1 MKLSPNSLNFNE
13 NVIVAN
19 ELINTIN
26 KGEDLSTS
34 HSFYTGIVIEVI
46 SNPYDFLNREVGEGL
61 NKKSFRTK
69 ITNETEKSESKL
81 MGSLKNSE
89 LINYMPMNSIFV
101 NIIDDNYTSDGGKP
115 HLCFP
120 FFSSHIA
127 LPLKAGEYV
136 WIIKEDIKGVPYYYW
151 ISRKSGFLQSE
162 DVNYTNKERQ
172 AYIHE
177 LYSDFYSNSGAKKPG
192 DDKLDAATGF
202 NTSSNSIRSTLSQLF
217 VSSNSYRK
225 EFTGEPVPRIAK
237 NCGDLLLQGSNNAGI
252 HITTEKFS
260 KIPEPTSF
268 TNSLTNSDTNALRT
282 PCSGAVDI
290 YVNRKREDL
299 ETLKEDKLV
308 TAKQVG
314 KINVVNNTGID
325 KRLSYYEI
333 DKIADARYQD
343 EDTFSNEL
351 KDDESDAVNVAA
363 RLYLTSNSNFD
374 QTFGTDF
381 SELISHSGPSAI
393 LYGKNTR
400 IVAENSLRL
409 TSNSGNSFIDMN
421 TEGITRIQT
430 SENGKIHLSAR
441 NVKTPDNASDM
452 EPYILH
458 SELSPLLKK
467 LGGDVAFLNFI
478 VETLLT
484 AASALPPVGAL
495 KQSLEA
501 ARASAAIGGAATI
514 SVPAV
519 TVEDDDG
526 NVIEIAPAQDI
537 SVPTELLGDNIN
549 NGNFVSDFS
558 SVVDNNIKST
568 KIFGE

>member
-69 ITNETEKSESKL
+69 ITNETEKSDSKL

-101 NIIDDNYTSDGGKP
+101 NIIDDNYASDGGQP

-162 DVNYTNKERQ
+162 DANYTNKERQ

-177 LYSDFYSNSGAKKPG
+177 LYSNFYTNSGAKKPG

-202 NTSSNSIRSTLSQLF
+202 STASNNIRNTLTQLF

-268 TNSLTNSDTNALRT
+268 TSSLTNSDTNALRT
-282 PCSGAVDI
+282 PSSGAVDI

-325 KRLSYYEI
+325 KRFSYYEI
-333 DKIADARYQD
+333 DKVADARYQD

-381 SELISHSGPSAI
+381 DVLSSHTGPSAI

-400 IVAENSLRL
+400 LAAEETARITNSV
-409 TSNSGNSFIDMN
+409 GQSFIDLDK
-421 TEGITRIQT
+421 EGNIVIKAAQ
-430 SENGKIHLSAR
+430 GGA
-441 NVKTPDNASDM
+441 
-452 EPYILH
+452 YI
-458 SELSPLLKK
+458 SLKK
-467 LGGDVAFLNFI
+467 DGSIAIVPGVNGLLYLGGDEGDALN
-478 VETLLT
+478 
-484 AASALPPVGAL
+484 AALVGKATPPVLGTVSALPILDNQGG
-495 KQSLEA
+495 
-501 ARASAAIGGAATI
+501 AIGSGLTL
-514 SVPAV
+514 
-519 TVEDDDG
+519 DG
-526 NVIEIAPAQDI
+526 GITFP
-537 SVPTELLGDNIN
+537 
-549 NGNFVSDFS
+549 NGKFTS
-558 SVVDNNIKST
+558 
-568 KIFGE
+568 KILFR